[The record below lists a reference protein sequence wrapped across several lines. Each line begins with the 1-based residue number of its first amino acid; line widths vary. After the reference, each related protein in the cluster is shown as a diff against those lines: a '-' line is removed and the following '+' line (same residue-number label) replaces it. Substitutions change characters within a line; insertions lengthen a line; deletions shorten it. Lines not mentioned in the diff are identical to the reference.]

1 MITAENKLRI
11 LSVLSIF
18 ETGHRDGD
26 YGDVTVLK
34 DATNEDGQHFFQITY
49 GRHQTTEQSH
59 LKELLTR
66 YIDNKGQFA
75 DDIRPYVPKIGNGAL
90 AKNDTFLDLLR
101 KVGKEDAIM
110 RDTQDTFFDEVYY
123 NPAFEFFEQNG
134 FKLPLSMLVIYDSYI
149 HSGSIKDYLRKRF
162 SEVPPRRGGLE
173 KAWVKA
179 YVRVRHE
186 WLSNHPNEI
195 LQRTNYRT
203 AAFLGEIERDN
214 WDLAKPIIT
223 QGETSRDLL

>member
-1 MITAENKLRI
+1 MITAENKIRI

-26 YGDVTVLK
+26 YTDVTVLK
-34 DATNEDGQHFFQITY
+34 DATNDDGSRFHQITY

-59 LKELLTR
+59 LLELLTR
-66 YIDNKGQFA
+66 YLEKNGQFA
-75 DDIRPYVPKIGNGAL
+75 DNIRPYLPKIGNGAL
-90 AKNDTFLDLLR
+90 AKNDEFLNLLR
-101 KVGKEDAIM
+101 KAGKDPIM

-123 NPAFEFFEQNG
+123 TPAFEFFEANG

-162 SEVPPRRGGLE
+162 AEVPPRRGGLE
-173 KAWVKA
+173 KAWIKA

-195 LQRTNYRT
+195 LQKTNYRT
-203 AAFLGEIERDN
+203 KSFQREIERDN
-214 WDLAKPIIT
+214 WDLALPIET
-223 QGETSRDLL
+223 QGEVSRDL

>member
-1 MITAENKLRI
+1 MITAENKIRI

-26 YGDVTVLK
+26 YDDVTVLK
-34 DATNEDGQHFFQITY
+34 DATNDDGDHFYQITY

-66 YIDNKGQFA
+66 YLEKNGQYA
-75 DDIRPYVPKIGNGAL
+75 EEIRPNLPKIGNGAL
-90 AKNDTFLDLLR
+90 AQNNEFLDLLR
-101 KVGKEDAIM
+101 KAGKDPIM
-110 RDTQDTFFDEVYY
+110 RETQDTFFDEVYY
-123 NPAFEFFEQNG
+123 NPAFEFFESNG

-162 SEVPPRRGGLE
+162 AEVPPRRGGLE
-173 KAWVKA
+173 KAWIKS

-186 WLSNHPNEI
+186 WLSNHPNDI

-203 AAFLGEIERDN
+203 KSFLREIEREN
-214 WDLAKPIIT
+214 WDLALPVEA
-223 QGETSRDLL
+223 QGEVSRKL